1 MIVWLPIFIVCSEK
15 MTRTRFPISTASLP
29 CGGKSAVSLFQRL
42 TLSYATPHIDQS
54 CNWSHYTVFSSL
66 IDLLEGWSRLVTK
79 PREKSS
85 GRDLCICMLSQPW
98 KKGPELTMSGE
109 KVKEISIDSPLFSNP
124 AEAEVA
130 SYSFNMH
137 NHRIRLTF
145 LLSGPITMPH
155 P

>member
-1 MIVWLPIFIVCSEK
+1 MAPHLHCLQWEDDTYTISIF
-15 MTRTRFPISTASLP
+15 TASLP

-66 IDLLEGWSRLVTK
+66 IDLLEGWGRLVTK
-79 PREKSS
+79 SRKKST

-98 KKGPELTMSGE
+98 KKGPELVCLVRKWKRYLSTALCSQTP
-109 KVKEISIDSPLFSNP
+109 VT
-124 AEAEVA
+124 AEVA

-137 NHRIRLTF
+137 SHRIRLTF